1 MDFPK
6 TQAGVALLNGEFTDG
21 NPLLGIPAS
30 RDPASWAN
38 QVTNELLNVIR
49 DAGLVPS
56 EASSNQLQLAIRYL
70 TTWANISGKPTDFP
84 VAWGSVSGKPSTI
97 NGYGLTTELNGL
109 LGTKLPRAIPLITNL
124 NTADVGPFAAAG
136 ATATGSPS
144 TTAGTVW
151 GFTFLDASVTTVKA
165 QIAIHVN
172 TRKLYVRTYN
182 ATAWLD
188 WTELLDLAGSRPYES
203 GALAIT
209 AAGRLTLT
217 HGLGARPTLMQ
228 AVARCRVA
236 TNGFTVGQEVV
247 VSQPVDSNQA
257 NTTRGC
263 QLTADATNIIVQFAY
278 STALSLLVSDGGF
291 IDAQSANAFD
301 LIVRAWK

>member
-1 MDFPK
+1 MEKVGAYTDRV
-6 TQAGVALLNGEFTDG
+6 TEGGEWRSG
-21 NPLLGIPAS
+21 NPAAGQTATPMLAPYFNMLQ
-30 RDPASWAN
+30 R
-38 QVTNELLNVIR
+38 ELLSVLTA
-49 DAGLVPS
+49 AGIAPS
-56 EASSNQLQLAIRYL
+56 ATDDGQLAKALAVL
-70 TTWANISGKPTDFP
+70 TSWSKITGKPTDFP

-109 LGTKLPRAIPLITNL
+109 LGTKLNRAIPLITNL

-136 ATATGSPS
+136 NTATGSPS
-144 TTAGTVW
+144 TTSGTVW
-151 GFTFLDASVTTVKA
+151 GFTFADATVTTVRA

-182 ATAWLD
+182 ATTWLD
-188 WTELLDLAGSRPYES
+188 WQELLDLSSSRPYES
-203 GALAIT
+203 GPLAIT

-217 HGLGARPTLMQ
+217 HGLGVRPTLMQ

-236 TNGFTVGQEVV
+236 TNGFTVGQETVV
-247 VSQPVDSNQA
+247 TQPVDSNQA

-263 QLTADATNIIVQFAY
+263 QLTADTTNIIVQFAY
-278 STALSLLVSDGGF
+278 NTALSLLVPDGGF
-291 IDAQSANAFD
+291 IDAQGANAFD